1 MDQEIQ
7 PSREVFLEWKESEVT
22 QYVMQKLKESQGFW
36 KEYLCNGDTVDA
48 KGSFS
53 TEAVVARI
61 QTYNDLLE
69 IDYAD

>member
-1 MDQEIQ
+1 MEQVTQ
-7 PSREVFLEWKESEVT
+7 PSKESFVEWKESEVT
-22 QYVMQKLKESQGFW
+22 QYVMQKLKESQDMW
-36 KEYLCNGDTVDA
+36 KNYLCEGHTVGA
-48 KGSFS
+48 EGAFS